1 MSAETEGTPA
11 FHELDATYHG
21 DAPMSVPRGPGLFRV
36 GTGDG
41 LPCVTNIRRIAGRD
55 TPPGERLIAA
65 AAILLAALAAGFLYV
80 TLNAQYHYIFAVKNQ
95 SAASMIEASGLDA
108 GMIVFSLL
116 ALGLAR
122 AGQPARTERT
132 LILACALASA
142 GMQYAAADTT
152 SPRSLAVYVMP
163 PVFLA
168 VVVDRVIAVV
178 RRWVTGGTERSAWL
192 VLGRAVLATGR
203 LAALILLYVLRLV
216 LDPIA
221 TARGLRRGVLQAAPL
236 PGSASRAAPGLEV
249 ELEGIRVSLA
259 RLDDWHGDLEY
270 QRERIDYLLR
280 QVKLVAAEVFGTGQV
295 FATKKEAFLHAYRQ
309 HADYGDRSVAAKV
322 TAELAP
328 AAHLQPGTARSYVYE
343 ELAHANGGS
352 K

>member
-1 MSAETEGTPA
+1 MSAEAEDARSFREP
-11 FHELDATYHG
+11 DATYAA
-21 DAPMSVPRGPGLFRV
+21 DKPMATDSLPRGPGLFQI
-36 GTGDG
+36 GTGSG
-41 LPCVTNIRRIAGRD
+41 QALVTNIRRIAGRD
-55 TPPGERLIAA
+55 TPPGEWLIAA
-65 AAILLAALAAGFLYV
+65 ATILLAVLAAGFLYV

-108 GMIVFSLL
+108 GMIIFSLL

-122 AGQPARTERT
+122 AGQSARTERA

-168 VVVDRVIAVV
+168 VVVDRVVAVV
-178 RRWVTGGTERSAWL
+178 RRWVTGDTERSAWL

-203 LAALILLYVLRLV
+203 LAALALLYLLRLV

-221 TARGLRRGVLQAAPL
+221 TAKGLRQGVLQAAPL
-236 PGSASRAAPGLEV
+236 PGSASRGAPGLEA
-249 ELEGIRVSLA
+249 ELEGIRVSVA
-259 RLDDWHGDLEY
+259 RLDDWHGEL
-270 QRERIDYLLR
+270 RERIDYLFR
-280 QVKLVAAEVFGTGQV
+280 EVKSVAAEVFGTEQA

-309 HADYGDRSVAAKV
+309 HPAYGDRGVAAKV
-322 TAELAP
+322 AAELAP
-328 AAHLQPGTARSYVYE
+328 TARLQPGSARSYVYE
-343 ELAHANGGS
+343 ELGRANGDS